1 MRSWRVLLLLAAPAA
16 AGAAAKLAA
25 GALAGMHGG
34 DLAHLAVLL
43 VPAGLA
49 AAVAALVTRPLVAG
63 SSFLS
68 AMVATSAV
76 SAIVGVMSLV
86 VLSRL
91 MFVSGHD
98 ATIVVVLLLYST
110 AAGAGAAFVLAK
122 TSVDA
127 VHRLARTAEALAEGD
142 LGARVGTMQASP
154 ELTALGGTIDRMA
167 ERLESAI
174 TRLSQVE
181 ARRRDLVVAVSH
193 DLRTPLA
200 GLRAMVEAVEDEVV
214 TDPGTL
220 RRYASEMRRSVDSL
234 VAMTDDL
241 FELVQIDAG
250 SIERETDRARLAD
263 VVHSALAAC
272 ESQAVTKSVAIETRL
287 NGAGEVGC
295 SPRLVRVLQ
304 NLVQNA
310 IRHTPADGSVRIE
323 ALSGEGT
330 LRVAVEDS
338 GEGIAPESVPL
349 VFEPFW
355 RGDPTR
361 SGPGTGLGLALT
373 KRIVDALGGTIDV
386 EAAVPHG
393 ARFAVSLPSN

>member
-1 MRSWRVLLLLAAPAA
+1 MRSWRVLLLLAAPAC
-16 AGAAAKLAA
+16 AGAAATLAA
-25 GALAGMHGG
+25 GALAGMHGT
-34 DLAHLAVLL
+34 DLGRLAALL
-43 VPAGLA
+43 VPAA
-49 AAVAALVTRPLVAG
+49 TAAVVAAVVARPLVAR
-63 SSFLS
+63 SSFRTT
-68 AMVATSAV
+68 MVATSAI
-76 SAIVGVMSLV
+76 SAVVGVVSLV

-91 MFVSGHD
+91 MFVSAHD
-98 ATIVVVLLLYST
+98 ATTVVVLLLYST
-110 AAGAGAAFVLAK
+110 AAGAGAAFVLAT

-127 VHRLARTAEALAEGD
+127 VQRLARTAGALAEGD
-142 LGARVGTMQASP
+142 LRARVGTVRAAP
-154 ELTALGGTIDRMA
+154 ELTALAATIDRMA
-167 ERLESAI
+167 ERVESAMA
-174 TRLSQVE
+174 RVSEVE
-181 ARRRDLVVAVSH
+181 SRRRDLVVAVSH

-200 GLRAMVEAVEDEVV
+200 GMRAMVEAVEDGVV
-214 TDPGTL
+214 TDPDTL
-220 RRYASEMRRSVDSL
+220 RRYAAEMRRSVDAL
-234 VAMTDDL
+234 VVMTDDL

-250 SIERETDRARLAD
+250 SIEREAERARLAD

-287 NGAGEVGC
+287 NGAGQADC
-295 SPRLVRVLQ
+295 SPRLARVLQ

-323 ALSGEGT
+323 ATQEDGR
-330 LRVAVEDS
+330 LRVAVVDS
-338 GEGIAPESVPL
+338 GEGISPESVPL

-361 SGPGTGLGLALT
+361 LGPGSGLGLALA

>member
-1 MRSWRVLLLLAAPAA
+1 MRNWRVLLLLAAPAL
-16 AGAAAKLAA
+16 AGAAATLVA

-34 DLAHLAVLL
+34 DLVHLAVLL
-43 VPAGLA
+43 VPAAL
-49 AAVAALVTRPLVAG
+49 AVAVAVVVARPLVAR
-63 SSFLS
+63 SSFLA

-76 SAIVGVMSLV
+76 SSAVGVVSLV
-86 VLSRL
+86 VLSRM
-91 MFVSGHD
+91 MFVSADD
-98 ATIVVVLLLYST
+98 ATTVVVLLLYSA

-127 VHRLARTAEALAEGD
+127 VRRLARTADALAEGD
-142 LGARVGTMQASP
+142 LEARVGTVRASP
-154 ELTALGGTIDRMA
+154 ELVALGATIDRMA
-167 ERLESAI
+167 ERLEAAVARV
-174 TRLSQVE
+174 TDVE

-214 TDPGTL
+214 ADPETF
-220 RRYASEMRRSVDSL
+220 RRYAAEMRRSVDAL
-234 VAMTDDL
+234 VGMTDDL
-241 FELVQIDAG
+241 FELVQVDAG
-250 SIERETDRARLAD
+250 SIERETERARLAD
-263 VVHSALAAC
+263 VVYSALAAC
-272 ESQAVTKSVAIETRL
+272 KSQAFTKSVAIETRL

-323 ALSGEGT
+323 ATRGDGM
-330 LRVAVEDS
+330 LRLAVEDS
-338 GEGIAPESVPL
+338 GEGIAPESVSL

-361 SGPGTGLGLALT
+361 SGTGAGLGLALA
-373 KRIVDALGGTIDV
+373 KRIVDGLGGTIDV
-386 EAAVPHG
+386 ETAAPHG
-393 ARFAVSLPSN
+393 ARFAVSLPAA